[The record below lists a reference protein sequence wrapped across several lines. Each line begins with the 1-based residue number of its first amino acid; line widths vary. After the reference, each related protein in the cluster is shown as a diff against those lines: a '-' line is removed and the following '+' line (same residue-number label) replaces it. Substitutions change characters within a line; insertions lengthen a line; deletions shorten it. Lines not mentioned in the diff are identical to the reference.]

1 MLNATID
8 DKKDHLQKMSI
19 HRFCKIACGTE
30 SSWPLLLVSSPYRV
44 GSFWNKN
51 GLCKIHIST
60 KSNNSQNQLL
70 ENITK
75 VIGSQYHKV
84 IGSNNRGIE
93 FDDFDTSQKVCLEA
107 IEKRKQKQRQL
118 DELNSKLRKTR
129 IPQNLSSDAIN
140 LMDEVSELERQEQEA
155 FSRFST
161 VVIRLQEAKTD
172 EENNFKRLA
181 LMLTFL
187 FSLVS
192 LVSLSLLIN
201 SSSKANKL
209 KAMLL
214 EREENIEKS
223 KNDSTNEMI
232 SRLDAKIDSLL
243 NIQKET
249 LSFKEHNE
257 DVEKETR
264 IESLETTEKSL
275 NCNAVEPEESL
286 ISRPEVDKISNTLNS
301 LSVFWSD
308 MAEKQNDSFQKMI
321 LSLEELKK
329 HQLMNTN
336 QSMAV
341 ADISEKLSAIDDNQ
355 RYLTSHLKEWKE
367 KTGMSKIGY
376 IIARQCLDVD
386 FNQLKAGKVNLILQF
401 LF

>member
-8 DKKDHLQKMSI
+8 DKKDYLQKMSI
-19 HRFCKIACGTE
+19 HRFCKIAWGTE
-30 SSWPLLLVSSPYRV
+30 SSWPLFLVSSRYRV
-44 GSFWNKN
+44 GSFWNEKR
-51 GLCKIHIST
+51 LCKIHIST
-60 KSNNSQNQLL
+60 KSNSSQNQLV

-75 VIGSQYHKV
+75 AIESQYHKL
-84 IGSNNRGIE
+84 IGSNNTGIE
-93 FDDFDTSQKVCLEA
+93 FDNLNTSQNVCLGA

-129 IPQNLSSDAIN
+129 IPQNLSSEAIN

-155 FSRFST
+155 FSRLST
-161 VVIRLQEAKTD
+161 VVIKLQEAKTD
-172 EENNFKRLA
+172 EENHLKRLA
-181 LMLTFL
+181 LMFTFL
-187 FSLVS
+187 SSLVS
-192 LVSLSLLIN
+192 VIVLSLLIN
-201 SSSKANKL
+201 SSSKANKI

-214 EREENIEKS
+214 EREENTDRGN
-223 KNDSTNEMI
+223 NDSTNEMI

-249 LSFKEHNE
+249 LSFKEQKHNE

-308 MAEKQNDSFQKMI
+308 MAEKQNDAFQKMI

-329 HQLMNTN
+329 HQMMNTN

-341 ADISEKLSAIDDNQ
+341 ADISEKLSAIDNNQ

-367 KTGMSKIGY
+367 KTGMNQIGC
-376 IIARQCLDVD
+376 IIVRPCVD
-386 FNQLKAGKVNLILQF
+386 VNLD
-401 LF
+401 

>member
-60 KSNNSQNQLL
+60 KSNSSQNQLV

-75 VIGSQYHKV
+75 AIESQYHKL
-84 IGSNNRGIE
+84 IGSNNTGIE
-93 FDDFDTSQKVCLEA
+93 FDNLNTSQNVCLGA

-129 IPQNLSSDAIN
+129 IPQNLSSEAIN

-155 FSRFST
+155 FSSLST
-161 VVIRLQEAKTD
+161 IVIKLQEAKTD
-172 EENNFKRLA
+172 EQNNFKRLA
-181 LMLTFL
+181 LMFTFL

-192 LVSLSLLIN
+192 LVALSLLIN

-214 EREENIEKS
+214 EREENTEKNN
-223 KNDSTNEMI
+223 NDSTNEMI
-232 SRLDAKIDSLL
+232 SRLDAKIDSLF

-249 LSFKEHNE
+249 LSFKEQKHNE

-275 NCNAVEPEESL
+275 NCTAVEQEESL
-286 ISRPEVDKISNTLNS
+286 ISRPEVDKINNTLTS
-301 LSVFWSD
+301 LSVFWSV
-308 MAEKQNDSFQKMI
+308 MAEKQNDSFDKMI
-321 LSLEELKK
+321 LSLEALKK

-341 ADISEKLSAIDDNQ
+341 ADISEKLSAIDNNQ

-367 KTGMSKIGY
+367 KTGMNQIGF
-376 IIARQCLDVD
+376 LV
-386 FNQLKAGKVNLILQF
+386 AGPRIDVNLNQF
-401 LF
+401 KAKKLM

>member
-1 MLNATID
+1 MLINID
-8 DKKDHLQKMSI
+8 DKKDYLQKMSI
-19 HRFCKIACGTE
+19 HRFCKIAWGTE
-30 SSWPLLLVSSPYRV
+30 SSCLLPSPYRV
-44 GSFWNKN
+44 GSFWNKK

-60 KSNNSQNQLL
+60 KSNNFQNQLL

-84 IGSNNRGIE
+84 IGSNNTGIE
-93 FDDFDTSQKVCLEA
+93 FDNFDASQKVCLEA

-129 IPQNLSSDAIN
+129 IPQNLSSEAIN

-155 FSRFST
+155 FSRLST
-161 VVIRLQEAKTD
+161 VVIRLQEAKT
-172 EENNFKRLA
+172 EEDNNFKRIS
-181 LMLTFL
+181 LMFTFL

-201 SSSKANKL
+201 SYSKAKKL

-214 EREENIEKS
+214 EREENTERCN
-223 KNDSTNEMI
+223 NDSTNEMI

-249 LSFKEHNE
+249 LSFKEQKHNE

-264 IESLETTEKSL
+264 IESLETTEMSL
-275 NCNAVEPEESL
+275 NCDAVEPEESL

-308 MAEKQNDSFQKMI
+308 IAEKQNDSFQKMI

-367 KTGMSKIGY
+367 KTGMNQIGC
-376 IIARQCLDVD
+376 IIARPCI
-386 FNQLKAGKVNLILQF
+386 NINLN
-401 LF
+401 

>member
-60 KSNNSQNQLL
+60 KSNSSQNQLV

-75 VIGSQYHKV
+75 AIESQYHKL
-84 IGSNNRGIE
+84 IGSNNTGIE
-93 FDDFDTSQKVCLEA
+93 FDNLNTSQNVCLGA

-129 IPQNLSSDAIN
+129 IPQNLSSEAIN

-155 FSRFST
+155 FSRLST
-161 VVIRLQEAKTD
+161 IGIELQEAKTD
-172 EENNFKRLA
+172 EQNNFKRLA
-181 LMLTFL
+181 LMFTFL

-192 LVSLSLLIN
+192 LVALSLLIN

-214 EREENIEKS
+214 EREENTEKNN
-223 KNDSTNEMI
+223 NDSTNEMI
-232 SRLDAKIDSLL
+232 SRLDAKIDSLF

-249 LSFKEHNE
+249 LSFKEQKHNE

-275 NCNAVEPEESL
+275 NCTAVEQEESL
-286 ISRPEVDKISNTLNS
+286 ISRPEVDKINNTLTS
-301 LSVFWSD
+301 LSVFWSV
-308 MAEKQNDSFQKMI
+308 MAEKQNDSFDKMI
-321 LSLEELKK
+321 LSLEALKK

-341 ADISEKLSAIDDNQ
+341 ADISEKLSAIDNNQ

-367 KTGMSKIGY
+367 KTGMNQIGF
-376 IIARQCLDVD
+376 LV
-386 FNQLKAGKVNLILQF
+386 AGPRIDVNLNQF
-401 LF
+401 KAKKLM

>member
-1 MLNATID
+1 
-8 DKKDHLQKMSI
+8 MSI
-19 HRFCKIACGTE
+19 HRFCKVAWGRE
-30 SSWPLLLVSSPYRV
+30 SSWPLLLASSPYRV
-44 GSFWNKN
+44 GSFWNQKRF
-51 GLCKIHIST
+51 CKIHITT

-75 VIGSQYHKV
+75 VIDSQYHKV
-84 IGSNNRGIE
+84 IGSNNTGIE
-93 FDDFDTSQKVCLEA
+93 FDNFDTSQKVCLEI

-129 IPQNLSSDAIN
+129 ISQNLSSEAIN

-155 FSRFST
+155 FSRLST

-172 EENNFKRLA
+172 EEKNFKRLA
-181 LMLTFL
+181 LIFTCL

-201 SSSKANKL
+201 SSLKANKL

-214 EREENIEKS
+214 ELEENAEKGH
-223 KNDSTNEMI
+223 NDSTNEMI

-249 LSFKEHNE
+249 LSFKEQIHNE

-264 IESLETTEKSL
+264 TKSLQTTEKSL
-275 NCNAVEPEESL
+275 NCNAVDPEESL
-286 ISRPEVDKISNTLNS
+286 TSRPEVDKISNTLNS
-301 LSVFWSD
+301 LSVFWND
-308 MAEKQNDSFQKMI
+308 IAEKQNDSFEKMI

-329 HQLMNTN
+329 HQLMKTN

-367 KTGMSKIGY
+367 KTGMNQIGC
-376 IIARQCLDVD
+376 ITARPCIDV
-386 FNQLKAGKVNLILQF
+386 K
-401 LF
+401 

>member
-8 DKKDHLQKMSI
+8 DKKDYLQKMSI
-19 HRFCKIACGTE
+19 HRFCKIAWGTE

-75 VIGSQYHKV
+75 VIDSQYHKV

-93 FDDFDTSQKVCLEA
+93 FHNFDTSQKVCLEA

-118 DELNSKLRKTR
+118 DELNSKLRKNR
-129 IPQNLSSDAIN
+129 IPQNLTSEAIN

-155 FSRFST
+155 FSRLST
-161 VVIRLQEAKTD
+161 VVIRLQEAKT
-172 EENNFKRLA
+172 EEDNNFKRIS
-181 LMLTFL
+181 LMFTFL

-192 LVSLSLLIN
+192 LVALSLLIN
-201 SSSKANKL
+201 SSSKVNKL

-214 EREENIEKS
+214 ERKENTEKGN
-223 KNDSTNEMI
+223 NDSTNEMI

-249 LSFKEHNE
+249 LSFKEQKHNE

-264 IESLETTEKSL
+264 IESLETTEMSL
-275 NCNAVEPEESL
+275 NCDAVEPEESL

-308 MAEKQNDSFQKMI
+308 IAEKQNDSFEKMI

-329 HQLMNTN
+329 HQIMNTN

-367 KTGMSKIGY
+367 KTGMSKIGC
-376 IIARQCLDVD
+376 IIARSCIDVD
-386 FNQLKAGKVNLILQF
+386 LNQLKAEKLI
-401 LF
+401 

>member
-1 MLNATID
+1 
-8 DKKDHLQKMSI
+8 MSI
-19 HRFCKIACGTE
+19 HRFCKVAWGIE
-30 SSWPLLLVSSPYRV
+30 RSWPLLLASSPYRV
-44 GSFWNKN
+44 GSFWNQKR
-51 GLCKIHIST
+51 LCKIHITT

-75 VIGSQYHKV
+75 VIDSQYHKV
-84 IGSNNRGIE
+84 IGSNNTGIE
-93 FDDFDTSQKVCLEA
+93 FDNFDTSQKVCLEI

-129 IPQNLSSDAIN
+129 ISQNLSSEAIN

-155 FSRFST
+155 FSRLST

-172 EENNFKRLA
+172 EEKNFKRLA
-181 LMLTFL
+181 LIFTCL

-201 SSSKANKL
+201 SSLKANKL

-214 EREENIEKS
+214 ELEENAEKGH
-223 KNDSTNEMI
+223 NDSTNEMI

-249 LSFKEHNE
+249 LSFKEQIHNE

-264 IESLETTEKSL
+264 TKSLQTTEKSL
-275 NCNAVEPEESL
+275 NCNAVDPEESL
-286 ISRPEVDKISNTLNS
+286 TSRPEVDKISNTLNS
-301 LSVFWSD
+301 LSVFWND
-308 MAEKQNDSFQKMI
+308 IAEKQNDSFEKMI

-329 HQLMNTN
+329 HQLMKTN

-367 KTGMSKIGY
+367 KTGMNQIGC
-376 IIARQCLDVD
+376 ITARPCIDV
-386 FNQLKAGKVNLILQF
+386 K
-401 LF
+401 